1 MRLGRGRPSFEMA
14 ATPPPQDEAG
24 SATLDLKQSR
34 SPLFLQAAAILP
46 AAPPGVR
53 VAFILFAST
62 PNEGWMERRQAHSSS
77 IVALARRDVRA
88 ARRGR
93 SRYDRNPLSALHRGD
108 FRRGPTLP
116 APAVDTGTVAT
127 ARVRP

>member
-1 MRLGRGRPSFEMA
+1 VRGRVRS
-14 ATPPPQDEAG
+14 PPQEEVG
-24 SATLDLKQSR
+24 SATIDLKQSR
-34 SPLFLQAAAILP
+34 GPLFLQAAAILP